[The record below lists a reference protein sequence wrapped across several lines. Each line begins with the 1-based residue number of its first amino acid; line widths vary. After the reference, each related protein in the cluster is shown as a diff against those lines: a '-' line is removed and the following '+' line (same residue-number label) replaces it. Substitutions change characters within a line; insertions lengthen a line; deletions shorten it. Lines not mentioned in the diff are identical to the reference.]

1 MGWHRTTRCSL
12 GSAYCPIACTVHRR
26 EVRALCCPASACVLS
41 PSSHPAHLGPHVL
54 VGSGV
59 LCVERLSVIAVV
71 VCRRGVHPR
80 ASSIVPLKGGVKP
93 LSASTALKDGRCVA
107 CRDPDDSKFSKRTK
121 VAAFPHPELAREFRP
136 CGRGRPW
143 RTRPCSGGA
152 QRHHSGS
159 PQQRG
164 A

>member
-80 ASSIVPLKGGVKP
+80 ASSIVPLKGGKGERCE
-93 LSASTALKDGRCVA
+93 SYSTTAALCTA
-107 CRDPDDSKFSKRTK
+107 
-121 VAAFPHPELAREFRP
+121 
-136 CGRGRPW
+136 GRGK
-143 RTRPCSGGA
+143 
-152 QRHHSGS
+152 
-159 PQQRG
+159 
-164 A
+164 